1 MNSTRIFAMGGIEEV
16 GKNMYVVEY
25 DDEIIIMDAGIKF
38 ANELLLGMNG
48 IIPSYEY
55 LIQNNDKNIYLVIT
69 HGHEDHIGG
78 VPYLLSKVEIK
89 KIYAPALAMEMIKR
103 KMNEFKL
110 SMPDHEVINENSNVT
125 LKNIKL
131 DFFRVCHSVPDSFGV
146 LIETPNGNIV
156 NPGDYRFDF
165 CSDEQTDIVKIGK
178 ISEKDIDILFIDTTN
193 AEAEGFSNSEIH
205 VIENLLKIIK
215 DAKGRVFISTF
226 SSNLSRIEKVI
237 EGAVKLGRKI
247 CIIGRSMEN
256 NIKTAKKIGLLNA
269 SESDFISSKEID
281 SYNDSELLFILTGS
295 QGEEKAAL
303 NQIALGIHPK
313 IIVNENDTF
322 VLSSNPIPG
331 NFLSVEELVNRLFK
345 TGAKVIQHKIDSI
358 IHASGHATTQ
368 EQQLM
373 IKLVNPQY
381 IVPVHGEYKMLKTLR
396 KTAMEAEFHK
406 DNVIIIKNG
415 EVIELKNKIATKTDE
430 IINVN
435 PVLIDGKR
443 ISKNSIK
450 TIEERKE
457 ISDNGVFNIII
468 CIDKKN
474 SKIVGNPQI
483 STRGIFFVKDSIS
496 LIQKISYSIKEE
508 IEKLLNQN
516 KMDNNEIKKISNET
530 SKFYIWKNKK
540 KNPKIITTIFE
551 I

>member
-1 MNSTRIFAMGGIEEV
+1 MKKTKIFAMGGIEEV
-16 GKNMYVVEY
+16 GKNMYVVEH

-48 IIPSYEY
+48 IIPNYEY
-55 LIQNNDKNIYLVIT
+55 LIKNSKKNIYLVIT

-78 VPYLLSKVEIK
+78 VPYLLSKVDIK
-89 KIYAPALAMEMIKR
+89 KIYAPKLATEMIKR
-103 KMNEFKL
+103 KLNEFKL
-110 SMPDHEVINENSNVT
+110 NLPENEIIDENLTVS
-125 LKNIKL
+125 LKNIKM

-165 CSDEQTDIVKIGK
+165 CSDEQTDINK
-178 ISEKDIDILFIDTTN
+178 ISKIAEKDIDILFIDTTN
-193 AEAEGFSNSEIH
+193 AEAEGFSSSEIH

-237 EGAVKLGRKI
+237 EGAIELKKKI

-256 NIKTAKKIGLLNA
+256 NIKTAKRIGLINIG
-269 SESDFISSKEID
+269 ENDIISTKEIE
-281 SYNDSELLFILTGS
+281 SYSDNELLFILTGS

-303 NQIALGIHPK
+303 NQIALGTHPK
-313 IIVNENDTF
+313 IIVKETDTF

-331 NFLSVEELVNRLFK
+331 NFLSVEELVNKLFK
-345 TGAKVIQHKIDSI
+345 TGAKVVQHKIDSI

-373 IKLVNPQY
+373 IKLVNPRY
-381 IVPVHGEYKMLKTLR
+381 IVPIHGEYKMLKTLR
-396 KTAMEAEFHK
+396 KTAQEAEFHK
-406 DNVIIIKNG
+406 DNVIIIRNG
-415 EVIELKNKIATKTDE
+415 EVIELYKKEAIKTNE
-430 IINVN
+430 VINVD
-435 PVLIDGKR
+435 PILIDGKR

-468 CIDKKN
+468 CYDKKN
-474 SKIVGNPQI
+474 KKIIGNPQV
-483 STRGIFFVKDSIS
+483 STRGIFYVKDSIS

-508 IEKLLNQN
+508 IEKILNDKN
-516 KMDNNEIKKISNET
+516 FSINNMKEKSIEIA
-530 SKFYIWKNKK
+530 KFFIWKNKK
-540 KNPKIITTIFE
+540 KNPKIITTVFE

>member
-1 MNSTRIFAMGGIEEV
+1 MEKTKIFAMGGIEEV
-16 GKNMYVVEY
+16 GKNMYVVEHG
-25 DDEIIIMDAGIKF
+25 DEIIIMDAGIKF

-48 IIPSYEY
+48 IIPNYDY
-55 LIQNNDKNIYLVIT
+55 LINNSNKDIYLVVT

-78 VPYLLSKVEIK
+78 IPYLLSKVDIK
-89 KIYAPALAMEMIKR
+89 KIYAPSLATEIIKR
-103 KMNEFKL
+103 KLNEFKL
-110 SMPDHEVINENSNVT
+110 NFPENEIIDENLTVS

-131 DFFRVCHSVPDSFGV
+131 DFFRVCHSIPDSFGV

-165 CSDEQTDIVKIGK
+165 CSDEQTDINK
-178 ISEKDIDILFIDTTN
+178 ISKIAEKDIDILFIDTTN
-193 AEAEGFSNSEIH
+193 AEAEGFSASEIH
-205 VIENLLKIIK
+205 VIDNLLKIIK
-215 DAKGRVFISTF
+215 NAKGRTFISTF

-237 EGAVKLGRKI
+237 EGAVEMGKKI

-256 NIKTAKKIGLLNA
+256 NIKAAKKIGFLNIT
-269 SESDFISSKEID
+269 ESDFVSTKDLE
-281 SYNDSELLFILTGS
+281 SYKDNELLFILTGS

-313 IIVNENDTF
+313 IIVKESDTF
-322 VLSSNPIPG
+322 VFSSNPIPG
-331 NFLSVEELVNRLFK
+331 NFLSVEELVNKLFK

-373 IKLVNPQY
+373 IKLVNPKY
-381 IVPVHGEYKMLKTLR
+381 IIPIHGEYKMLKTLR
-396 KTAMEAEFHK
+396 RTAQEAEFHK
-406 DNVIIIKNG
+406 DNVIIIRNG
-415 EVIELKNKIATKTDE
+415 EVVELINKEANKTNQV
-430 IINVN
+430 INVN

-457 ISDNGVFNIII
+457 ISDNGIFNIII
-468 CIDKKN
+468 CYDKENK
-474 SKIVGNPQI
+474 KIIGNPQI

-496 LIQKISYSIKEE
+496 LIQKISYSIKDEV
-508 IEKLLNQN
+508 EKIISDKNFNIDLMKN
-516 KMDNNEIKKISNET
+516 KSHDVA
-530 SKFYIWKNKK
+530 KFFIWKNKK
-540 KNPKIITTIFE
+540 KNPKIITSVFE